1 MKFNEI
7 LYMQVRL
14 TRQAAERWGVSLG
27 DAARTF
33 ARHGVPQYIR
43 QAYGVFHLQGDAA
56 NLDDIEQFIQ
66 TRPQP

>member
-1 MKFNEI
+1 MPIDEI

-14 TRQAAERWGVSLG
+14 TRQAAERWGVSIG

-43 QAYGVFHLQGDAA
+43 QFYGLFHLQGDAA
-56 NLDDIEQFIQ
+56 NLDEIEQFIQ
-66 TRPQP
+66 KDPRP